1 LAAFHGHTD
10 RVHAL
15 AFHPDGRW
23 ILTGSAD
30 GTVKVWDVFTSRSV
44 IFRGHSDLV
53 RSVEFLDNDHVV
65 SRDKDYS
72 PLSSPSTKVWHV
84 ATGEEVRPPPPRAHD
99 GPGGITDPQA
109 QGRSLSRL
117 SPDGTLF
124 AQVKYG
130 PGLEVEVR
138 RPSDGRLAFT
148 LQGHTSQVSDV
159 VFSPKGTR
167 IATASFDGTVKL
179 WDAATGQEVLTLR
192 GHTVGVLCVAF
203 SPDGTKL
210 VSGGHD
216 TLAVVWD
223 ATGLPEVVPA
233 DARAHRLVQSRLA
246 EWPHKGEL
254 SERLRTE
261 AGLDGPTRAAA
272 LRIAGLLPDPPR
284 PRRLLEASWDVALSP
299 GRDPRDYERA
309 LRWAEEASR
318 RLPAP
323 DGLTWTV
330 LGVASY
336 RAGRYQDAREA
347 LDRAEPLLDA
357 VGSWPPPALF
367 VPIHHIFGAMTLHR
381 LGRRDEARSQLGRLR
396 RECQERPG
404 EYFLSRPLLGEA
416 EALIDPQAAG
426 PPTGARSSHRAGS
439 P

>member
-1 LAAFHGHTD
+1 
-10 RVHAL
+10 
-15 AFHPDGRW
+15 
-23 ILTGSAD
+23 
-30 GTVKVWDVFTSRSV
+30 
-44 IFRGHSDLV
+44 
-53 RSVEFLDNDHVV
+53 VEFLDNDHVV

-72 PLSSPSTKVWHV
+72 PPSSPSTKVWNV
-84 ATGEEVRPPPPRAHD
+84 ATGEEVRPPPPRTHD
-99 GPGGITDPQA
+99 GPGGIADPQA

-138 RPSDGRLAFT
+138 RTSGGRVAFT
-148 LQGHTSQVSDV
+148 LQGHTAQVSDV
-159 VFSPKGTR
+159 VFSPDDGTR

-203 SPDGTKL
+203 SPDGAKL

-223 ATGLPEVVPA
+223 ATGLPEAIPA

-254 SERLRTE
+254 SERLGTE

-272 LRIAGLLPDPPR
+272 LRIAGRLPDPPR
-284 PRRLLEASWDVALSP
+284 PRRLLEASWDVARSS

-309 LRWAEEASR
+309 LGWAEDASR

-330 LGVASY
+330 LGVAY
-336 RAGRYQDAREA
+336 HRAGRYRDAREA

-367 VPIHHIFGAMTLHR
+367 VPIHHIFRAMTLHR

-404 EYFLSRPLLGEA
+404 EYFLSRVLLGEA

-426 PPTGARSSHRAGS
+426 PPTAARPSRRDGS